1 MYRNAMNDLVKWKEN
16 KNRKPLIIRGARQVG
31 KTWLMKTFGE
41 DNYDNVA
48 YINFEGNERMR
59 NLFQDDLNLPR
70 IIKGLQIEAGIT
82 IDART
87 LIIFDEVQEVPNAL
101 TSLKYF
107 QENAPEY
114 QVIAAGSVLGV
125 ALHGGTSFPVGK
137 VDFLDLHPLNFL
149 EFLKASGN
157 DQLVGLLYSKDI
169 SLINSFKTKF
179 IELLKTYYFVGGM
192 PEIVQAFVS
201 GGEHAFVKDMQL
213 RLLRSFE
220 QDFSKHAPYEIVPRV
235 RLVWNSIPAQ
245 LSRENRKFIFGLVK
259 QGARAREY
267 ELALQ
272 WLIDSGLIYKVYRVS
287 KPEIPLKAY
296 QDVNAFKLFMVD
308 VGLLGALSG
317 LDMVTLLEGDR
328 VFTEFKGA
336 LTEQYVH
343 QQLISENTLEPYY
356 WSADKGIAEVDFIIQ
371 HGGKAIPVEVKAAE
385 NLKAKSLRMYNQEFA
400 PAGSIRTSLSDYRDE
415 GWLINLPLYMI
426 NTIQDYL
433 S

>member
-1 MYRNAMNDLVKWKEN
+1 MNDLVKWKEN

-201 GGEHAFVKDMQL
+201 GGEHAIVKDMQL
-213 RLLRSFE
+213 RLLSSFE